1 MKRITR
7 THRSKSDW
15 RKLIQ
20 QQVKSGL
27 SVKTFCK
34 QHRINDGGFYQWRK
48 RLATL
53 PVNTPGIN
61 LVDITNVVTADPSP
75 RWHIELD
82 LGDGIKLNLRQ
93 A

>member
-1 MKRITR
+1 MKRATR
-7 THRSKSDW
+7 TQRSESDW
-15 RKLIQ
+15 QKLIEQ
-20 QQVKSGL
+20 QAASGL
-27 SVKTFCK
+27 SAKAFCK
-34 QHRINDGGFYQWRK
+34 IQQINDSGFYQWRK

-53 PVNTPGIN
+53 PVEIPAIN
-61 LVDITNVVTADPSP
+61 LVDITSVVAVDPSR